1 MTKRLIFAALVLFFG
16 GMLAAC
22 TGAAQ
27 TAATPI
33 PTISLENTSSQSGG
47 RVTASAE
54 VVPVEHVNLG
64 FALTGMVKSVE
75 VQVGDQVTAGQT
87 LMTLD
92 TAILEAQ
99 VKQAEAN
106 LKVAQAQVDYLRRV
120 KTPNEQIEKAL
131 AEVQRAQAALDA
143 ANANLVQAVLKTPIS
158 GTVVAVDASVG
169 ETVVPGQVV
178 VVVGDLSHMRIET
191 TDLSERDVPR
201 VSVGQTATV
210 YIEALNRE
218 VSGKVIAIDQQA
230 GTVGGDVV
238 FKVTIELDEQP
249 EGLLWGMSAE
259 VRIQTNE

>member
-1 MTKRLIFAALVLFFG
+1 MTKRLVFAGLMILFG
-16 GMLAAC
+16 WMLSAC
-22 TGAAQ
+22 KGQ
-27 TAATPI
+27 TQTTATPI
-33 PTISLENTSSQSGG
+33 PTVSLENTSAQPGG

-64 FALTGMVKSVE
+64 FALTGVVKSVD
-75 VQVGDQVTAGQT
+75 VQVGDTVTAGQT
-87 LMTLD
+87 LISLD
-92 TAILEAQ
+92 TAILEAR
-99 VKQAEAN
+99 VKEAEAN
-106 LKVAQAQVDYLRRV
+106 LKVAQTQVDYLRRV

-131 AEVQRAQAALDA
+131 AEVQRAQAVLDA
-143 ANANLVQAVLKTPIS
+143 ANANLVQAVLKSPIS
-158 GTVVAVDASVG
+158 GTVVAVETSVG

-201 VSVGQTATV
+201 VRLGQTASV

-259 VRIQTNE
+259 VRIQTDK